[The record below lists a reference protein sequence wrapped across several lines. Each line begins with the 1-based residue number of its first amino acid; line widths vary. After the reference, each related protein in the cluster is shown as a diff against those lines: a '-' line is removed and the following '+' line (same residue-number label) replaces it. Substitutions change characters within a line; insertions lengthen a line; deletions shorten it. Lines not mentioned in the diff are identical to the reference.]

1 MGKNV
6 NRSLYASLFKVQAF
20 QLYPKCFPQ
29 GFKALVVPSKMFTGN
44 VCQYGFK
51 YSIRHFE
58 IVTHAKC

>member
-1 MGKNV
+1 MPHCLKCKHSSSIL
-6 NRSLYASLFKVQAF
+6 NR
-20 QLYPKCFPQ
+20 FPQ